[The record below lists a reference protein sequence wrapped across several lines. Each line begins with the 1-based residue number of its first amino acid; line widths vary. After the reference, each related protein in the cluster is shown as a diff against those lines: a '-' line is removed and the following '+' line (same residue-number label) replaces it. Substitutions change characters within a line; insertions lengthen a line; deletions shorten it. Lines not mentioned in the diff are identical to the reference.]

1 MPRTL
6 GLDGKVYD
14 YLLANSPPEHPV
26 LAGLRRETAS
36 LPQSSMQIGADQG
49 AFFQL
54 LVSLT
59 GAKRCL
65 EVGVFTGYSS
75 LAVALALP
83 DAGHITACDI
93 SEEWTSI
100 ARRYWQKANVEKKI
114 DLRLAPAVQT
124 LDALIAGG
132 AAGTYDFAF
141 VDADKAGYTA
151 YHERVLTLLRP
162 GGLVAYDNVLWGGA
176 VADPSDT
183 STDTVALR
191 KFNAAL
197 TKDPRIRHSLLPVG
211 DGVTLALKL

>member
-1 MPRTL
+1 MPRTV
-6 GLDGKVYD
+6 GLDARLYD

-26 LAGLRRETAS
+26 LASLRKETAS
-36 LPQSSMQIGADQG
+36 LPQSGMQIGADQG

-54 LVSLT
+54 LVNLT

-65 EVGVFTGYSS
+65 EVGVFTGYSA

-83 DAGHITACDI
+83 DDGHITACDI
-93 SEEWTSI
+93 SEDWTAI
-100 ARRYWQKANVEKKI
+100 ARRYWQQAGVAQKI
-114 DLRLAPAVQT
+114 DLRIAPAVQT
-124 LDALIAGG
+124 LDALIANG

-141 VDADKAGYTA
+141 VDADKASYAA

-176 VADPSDT
+176 VADIEDN

-197 TKDPRIRHSLLPVG
+197 AKDPRIRHSLLPVG